1 MTAIQLAE
9 TGGSAVRFLTPHLNA
24 IPQPLR
30 QLPFALWR
38 AEPELGTDGQQKH
51 KANGN
56 PKFKK
61 APRNAVGYNIS
72 KSKPEKW
79 VSFDAAVTAFNP
91 EKFTGVGVLLQA
103 SSGLVGIDLD
113 DVADLLITKPVLQA
127 ILAKAEQE
135 EIYCEQS
142 PSGTGLR
149 LFAYGQLPGNEG
161 RRQAGIELYADSAF
175 LTVTGVAQWSGEVK
189 PAQWLVDD
197 LLKLITE
204 PSQGG
209 SSVSLTTQVG
219 LASADGKLVA
229 ALSNWAADRL
239 PRLWQGRWDETPQFP
254 QDKIYPSQSEADMA
268 LIGHLVREAHRRGLQ
283 QESLIASTAW
293 EAFCKS
299 GLYRQEKEHQV
310 IKYAIPKAIQS
321 VFAGAGANDPSLFE
335 GEAHGDVLNGKAFAK
350 MWRNKFL
357 FVASTGKWLRWK
369 EE

>member
-1 MTAIQLAE
+1 MTAIQLAN
-9 TGGSAVRFLTPHLNA
+9 TGSSAVRFLTPDWNA

-72 KSKPEKW
+72 KSKPEQW
-79 VSFDAAVTAFNP
+79 LSFEVAMAAFHP

-113 DVADLLITKPVLQA
+113 DVGDLLITKPALQA
-127 ILAKAEQE
+127 ILAKSDQE
-135 EIYCEQS
+135 GIYCEQS

-149 LFAYGQLPGNEG
+149 LFVYGQLPGNEG
-161 RRQAGIELYADSAF
+161 RRHAGIELYADTAF
-175 LTVTGVAQWSGEVK
+175 LTVTGIAQWPGEVK
-189 PAQWLVDD
+189 PAQWLIDE

-204 PSQGG
+204 PSQG
-209 SSVSLTTQVG
+209 SSSTPSITQAG
-219 LASADGKLVA
+219 LASADGELVV
-229 ALSNWAADRL
+229 ALSSWAANRL
-239 PRLWQGRWDETPQFP
+239 PRLWQGRWDESPQSP

-283 QESLIASTAW
+283 EESLIASTAW
-293 EAFCKS
+293 EAFRKS
-299 GLYRQEKEHQV
+299 GLYRQEKERQV
-310 IKYAIPKAIQS
+310 NEYAIPKAIKS
-321 VFAGAGANDPSLFE
+321 IFSNAASNGISHLDE
-335 GEAHGDVLNGKAFAK
+335 THGDVLNGRAFAK
-350 MWRNKFL
+350 VWRNKFL
-357 FVASTGKWLRWK
+357 FVASAGKWLRWQ
-369 EE
+369 ED

>member
-1 MTAIQLAE
+1 MTAFQLAE
-9 TGGSAVRFLTPHLNA
+9 TGGSAVRFLSPDWSA

-30 QLPFALWR
+30 QLPLALWR
-38 AEPELGTDGQQKH
+38 AEPELDADGQQKH

-72 KSKPEKW
+72 KSKPEQW
-79 VSFDAAVTAFNP
+79 LSFEVAMAAFHP

-113 DVADLLITKPVLQA
+113 DVADLLITKPALQA

-149 LFAYGQLPGNEG
+149 LFVIGQLPGNNG

-175 LTVTGVAQWSGEVK
+175 LTVTGVTQWSGEVK
-189 PAQWLVDD
+189 PAQWLVDE
-197 LLKLITE
+197 LLQLITE

-209 SSVSLTTQVG
+209 SSTSSVKQAGIPSMEG
-219 LASADGKLVA
+219 ELVA
-229 ALSNWAADRL
+229 ALSSWAAGRL
-239 PRLWQGRWDETPQFP
+239 PRLWQGRWDESPQSP
-254 QDKIYPSQSEADMA
+254 QEKVYPSQSEADMA
-268 LIGHLVREAHRRGLQ
+268 LVLYLTREAHRRGVEEKNIVAAVVWQ
-283 QESLIASTAW
+283 TFRRSR
-293 EAFCKS
+293 
-299 GLYRQEKEHQV
+299 LYRLEKERQV
-310 IKYAIPKAIQS
+310 IEYAIPKAIHK
-321 VFAGAGANDPSLFE
+321 VFSSAVSIGTSFTDESY
-335 GEAHGDVLNGKAFAK
+335 GDVLNGKEFAK

-369 EE
+369 ED